1 MDLPRNGKLDYY
13 GQMNGQGGMGDSND
27 MIEEEMCETLKK
39 GATAKTNGYLS
50 GYWEMEYSRSF
61 L

>member
-13 GQMNGQGGMGDSND
+13 GQMDGQGRMGDSND
-27 MIEEEMCETLKK
+27 MKEEEMCETLKK

-50 GYWEMEYSRSF
+50 GYWET
-61 L
+61 